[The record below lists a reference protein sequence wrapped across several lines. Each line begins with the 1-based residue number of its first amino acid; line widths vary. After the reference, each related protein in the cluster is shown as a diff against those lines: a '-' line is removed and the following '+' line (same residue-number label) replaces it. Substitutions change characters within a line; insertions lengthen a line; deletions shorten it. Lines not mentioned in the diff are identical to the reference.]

1 MAQTAA
7 PSITQVHFEVHVL
20 DSDRWTID
28 YVSTSEEDALEEA
41 EELVRRPEI
50 SGVRVVKEMFN
61 PRTEVTAARILFEQV
76 RPPRPAAVTPLRM
89 ARPRP
94 PANAHAPAR
103 PSLDPP
109 GPLPEE
115 EEPFS
120 WLSLAGL
127 SVLGAVGGG
136 VLAVLLALL
145 AGS

>member
-61 PRTEVTAARILFEQV
+61 PRTEVTAARILFERV
-76 RPPRPAAVTPLRM
+76 RPARPSAVAPLRV
-89 ARPRP
+89 A
-94 PANAHAPAR
+94 ADAPTG

-109 GPLPEE
+109 GPPPEE
-115 EEPFS
+115 EESFS

-127 SVLGAVGGG
+127 SVLGAAGGG
-136 VLAVLLALL
+136 LLAVVLALL